1 MLLARRGF
9 DVLLVDRAR
18 FPSDIPH
25 GHFIH
30 RHGPRRLREWG
41 LLDRLLE
48 TGCPPVT
55 KFTTDF
61 GDFAMTGRNLEVDG
75 IPMGLG
81 PRRTTLDKILVEAAI
96 DAGVELREGHAVR
109 AYDSDDGRVTGV
121 DGERARI
128 VIGAD
133 GRNSALAKHVGAP
146 LTHARPAVSIW
157 YFSYW
162 SGVEERGLGVHVRNH
177 TAVFAFPTNDDLFA
191 VFIAWPLSEL
201 PRVKADIEAAMLA
214 VLDDVPGLGERVRAG
229 ERVERVL
236 GATQLPNFIRKAY
249 GPGWALIGDAGVH
262 KDPFMALGVC
272 DAFRDAELLA
282 DALAE
287 GLGGEVPLEE
297 ALAVFERRRD
307 AATMQDFDANFMA
320 AHLVAPPEMLAARDA
335 LRGDQVAIDRF
346 YLAREG
352 MIPA

>member
-1 MLLARRGF
+1 MLLARRGL
-9 DVLLVDRAR
+9 DVLLVDRNR

-30 RHGPRRLREWG
+30 RHGPRRLNDWG
-41 LLDRLLE
+41 LLDRVLE
-48 TGCPPVT
+48 TNCPPIT

-61 GDFAMTGRNLEVDG
+61 GDFPMTGRNLEIDG

-81 PRRTTLDKILVEAAI
+81 PRRTALDKVLLDAALEAGA
-96 DAGVELREGHAVR
+96 EFREGYAVR
-109 AYDSDDGRVTGV
+109 EYSAEDGRITGI

-146 LTHARPAVSIW
+146 VIHQRPAVSVW

-162 SGVEERGLGVHVRNH
+162 HGVAERGISVHVRNH
-177 TAVFAFPTNDDLFA
+177 TAVFAFPTNDELFA
-191 VFIAWPLSEL
+191 VFVAWPLSEL

-214 VLDDVPGLGERVRAG
+214 VIDDAPDLGEHVRAG
-229 ERVERVL
+229 ERVERL
-236 GATQLPNFIRKAY
+236 FGATQLPNFVRKAH
-249 GPGWALIGDAGVH
+249 GPGWALTGDAGVH
-262 KDPFMALGVC
+262 KDPFLALGVC

-287 GLGGEVPLEE
+287 GLGGEVPLED
-297 ALAVFERRRD
+297 ALTVYERRRD
-307 AATMQDFDANFMA
+307 AATLQDFDANFMA
-320 AHLVAPPEMLAARDA
+320 AHLVAPPEMLAARGG
-335 LRGDQVAIDRF
+335 LRDDQAAIDRF
-346 YLAREG
+346 YLVREG
-352 MIPA
+352 MVPA

>member
-30 RHGPRRLREWG
+30 RHGPRRLKDWG
-41 LLDRLLE
+41 LLDRVLE

-61 GDFAMTGRNLEVDG
+61 GDFPMTGRNLEVDG

-81 PRRTTLDKILVEAAI
+81 PRRAALDKVLVDAAVEAGA
-96 DAGVELREGHAVR
+96 EFREGYAVQEYVT
-109 AYDSDDGRVTGV
+109 ADGRIAGTNG
-121 DGERARI
+121 DRARI

-146 LTHARPAVSIW
+146 VTHARPAVSVW

-162 SGVEERGLGVHVRNH
+162 SGVAERGIGVHVRNR
-177 TAVFAFPTNDDLFA
+177 TAVFAFPTNDGLFA
-191 VFIAWPLSEL
+191 VFIAWPLAEL
-201 PRVKADIEAAMLA
+201 ARVKADIEAAMLA
-214 VLDDVPGLGERVRAG
+214 VIDDVPGLGERVRAG
-229 ERVERVL
+229 ERVERL
-236 GATQLPNFIRKAY
+236 FGATQLPNFIRKAY
-249 GPGWALIGDAGVH
+249 GPGWALTGDAGVH
-262 KDPFMALGVC
+262 KDPFLALGVC

-287 GLGGEVPLEE
+287 GLGGEVPLDD
-297 ALAVFERRRD
+297 ALAVYERRRD
-307 AATMQDFDANFMA
+307 AATLQDFDANFMA
-320 AHLVAPPEMLAARDA
+320 AHLVAPPEMLTARA
-335 LRGDQVAIDRF
+335 GLRGDQASIDRF
-346 YLAREG
+346 YLVREG
-352 MIPA
+352 MVPT

>member
-30 RHGPRRLREWG
+30 RHGPRRLRDWG
-41 LLDRLLE
+41 LLDRVLD

-55 KFTTDF
+55 MFTTDF

-81 PRRTTLDKILVEAAI
+81 PRRTALDTVLVEAAI
-96 DAGVELREGHAVR
+96 DAGAEFREGHAVR
-109 AYDSDDGRVTGV
+109 EYVAEEGRIVGV
-121 DGERARI
+121 DGDRARI

-146 LTHARPAVSIW
+146 VTHHRPAVSVW

-162 SGVEERGLGVHVRNH
+162 SGVRERAISLHVRNH
-177 TAVFAFPTNDDLFA
+177 TAVFAFPTNDDLLA
-191 VFIAWPLSEL
+191 VFVAWPLSEL
-201 PRVKADIEAAMLA
+201 ARVKADIEAAMLA
-214 VLDDVPGLGERVRAG
+214 VLDDVPNLGERVRAG
-229 ERVERVL
+229 ERVERL
-236 GATQLPNFIRKAY
+236 RGATQLPNFIRRAS
-249 GPGWALIGDAGVH
+249 GPGWALTGDAGVH
-262 KDPFMALGVC
+262 KDPFLALGVC

-282 DALAE
+282 DALTD
-287 GLGGEVPLEE
+287 GLGDQVPLDA
-297 ALAVFERRRD
+297 ALARFERRRD
-307 AATMQDFDANFMA
+307 EATLQDFDANFMA
-320 AHLVAPPEMLAARDA
+320 AHLVAPPELLAARDA
-335 LRGDQVAIDRF
+335 LRGDQPAIDRF
-346 YLAREG
+346 YLARE
-352 MIPA
+352 MT